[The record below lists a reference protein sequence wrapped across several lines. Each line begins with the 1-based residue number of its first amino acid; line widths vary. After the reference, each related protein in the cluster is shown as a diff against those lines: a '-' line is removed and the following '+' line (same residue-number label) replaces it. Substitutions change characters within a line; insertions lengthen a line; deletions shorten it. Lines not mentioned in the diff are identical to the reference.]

1 MVESQGKID
10 CVTGFSL
17 KKLLLIAV
25 VLFPLI
31 SCGSAQEEAGWINS
45 SDGQLR
51 RMAEAILV
59 DVIESSGLEILEQ
72 IQVDYRTPE
81 EMSDYVRF
89 KLEQDLPKSK
99 ESHVAESY
107 RLLGLF
113 PEDLNL
119 RQTLS
124 SLYEEQVIGFYNPD
138 DKTLY
143 LQEEVPIGNLES
155 LLAHEMVH
163 ALQDQHFD
171 LNALTDGALNND
183 QSAAVMAAIEGHA
196 TLAML
201 DLMSKNNRSAGLD
214 IEDVL
219 EFGKSIVNGFESAE
233 IEGGLLGTVPLVI
246 RETMIFP
253 YIEGARFVQVMRD
266 KDGIK
271 SVPFEAKLPKSTQ
284 QVMHFDGSDI
294 EEMIVPRSIEI
305 TPSDNWIK
313 LYENTLGELEVSLFL
328 EELTGRKSS
337 AEGWRGDRFV
347 LLEGIEDNRT
357 LVWVSFWDT
366 VEDRNEFYE
375 TVESHIEL
383 LGEEVRISSMSIDGF
398 AGLSINIGPEADVEV
413 ILETN

>member
-1 MVESQGKID
+1 MVEFQGKID
-10 CVTGFSL
+10 YPTGLSL
-17 KKLLLIAV
+17 KKLLLSAV

-31 SCGSAQEEAGWINS
+31 SCGSTKQEEGWINS
-45 SDGQLR
+45 SDSQLR
-51 RMAEAILV
+51 RMAEALLV

-81 EMSDYVRF
+81 EMSDYVKF
-89 KLEQDLPKSK
+89 KLEQDLTKSK
-99 ESHVAESY
+99 ESHVTESY

-143 LQEEVPIGNLES
+143 LQEEVPLSNLES

-171 LNALTDGALNND
+171 LNFLTDGALNND

-201 DLMSKNNRSAGLD
+201 DIVSRNNGSAALD

-219 EFGKSIVNGFESAE
+219 EFGESIVNGFESTE
-233 IEGGLLGTVPLVI
+233 NGSGLLGTVPLVL

-253 YIEGARFVQVMRD
+253 YIEGARFVQMMRD
-266 KDGIK
+266 KNGIK
-271 SVPFEAKLPKSTQ
+271 SVPFESKLPKSTQ

-313 LYENTLGELEVSLFL
+313 LYENTLGELEASLFL

-347 LLEGIEDNRT
+347 LLEGIKDNRS

-366 VEDRNEFYE
+366 VEDRNEFSE
-375 TVESHIEL
+375 IVESHIEL
-383 LGEEVRISSMSIDGF
+383 LGEAVKISSMSIDGF
-398 AGLSINIGPEADVEV
+398 AGLKINIGPEANVEV
-413 ILETN
+413 ILERN